1 MSDLPLSCP
10 ELPSLPAL
18 EGPLE
23 EAGMESLL
31 VMPFHPLRVAGT
43 YHPAQVR
50 LGWGKGHLIV
60 LASLEDRD
68 VYSTSTGP
76 NQSFWLMGDV
86 FEMFLQVEGH
96 LEYVELHV
104 TPNGHPLQLRFPSE
118 AAMRANRET
127 LRSPLKQFALKGD
140 LFDFRVT
147 HRPGGWDVRALV
159 PFKTIRPGYDPAK
172 EPTLRVS
179 FSRYD
184 CSRDTEAIDL
194 SSTTPHGDPDF
205 HRLFEWK
212 RVTLTPRTS
221 GE

>member
-10 ELPSLPAL
+10 ELSILPAL

-23 EAGMESLL
+23 EAGLESLL
-31 VMPFHPLRVAGT
+31 VLPFHPLRVEKVF
-43 YHPAQVR
+43 HPAQVR
-50 LGWGKGHLIV
+50 LGWGKGHLVV

-68 VYSTSTGP
+68 MYSTSTGP

-86 FEMFLQVEGH
+86 FEIFLQVDGH
-96 LEYVELHV
+96 PDYLELHV

-118 AAMRANRET
+118 AAMRVDRVAGK
-127 LRSPLKQFALKGD
+127 SPLEKNTLEGKI
-140 LFDFRVT
+140 FDFRVS
-147 HRPGGWDVRALV
+147 HRTGGWDVRALI
-159 PFKTIRPGYDPAK
+159 PFETIRPGYDPAK